1 MKLFEKQHS
10 NNKKTARRRLLK
22 SGRADRIRTCDLF
35 VPNEARY
42 QPALQLVVGG
52 AAKSKVERWV
62 CPVFLFATALLVVI
76 RCRGYDGYAGA
87 AV

>member
-1 MKLFEKQHS
+1 MEI
-10 NNKKTARRRLLK
+10 
-22 SGRADRIRTCDLF
+22 GRADRIRTCDLF

-42 QPALQLVVGG
+42 QPALQLVVCG